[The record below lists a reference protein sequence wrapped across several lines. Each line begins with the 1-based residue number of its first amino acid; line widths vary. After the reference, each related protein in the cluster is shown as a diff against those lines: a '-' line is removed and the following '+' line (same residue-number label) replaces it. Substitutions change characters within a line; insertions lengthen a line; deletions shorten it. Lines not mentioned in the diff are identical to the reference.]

1 MKTQIKN
8 FFKLFNSPESLKEF
22 FSTKLFTKKNIP
34 SFNFKSIILTFIFY
48 YLFIS
53 SQGTNYYSARGV
65 FVVMLCFLSVAIF
78 FFLAYR
84 NIHSN
89 DVGNL
94 VKLSQY
100 QVIVSLLL
108 LIGLQSH
115 SVSIFFIQITFLIT
129 TFSTIKLLSIV
140 ANLNEK

>member
-8 FFKLFNSPESLKEF
+8 FFKLFNSLESLKELF
-22 FSTKLFTKKNIP
+22 GTKLFTKANIL
-34 SFNFKSIILTFIFY
+34 SFILTFIFY
-48 YLFIS
+48 YLFMS
-53 SQGTNYYSARGV
+53 AQGTNYYSARGV
-65 FVVMLCFLSVAIF
+65 FVIVLCFLSAAVF

-100 QVIVSLLL
+100 QVIGSLLL
-108 LIGLQSH
+108 LIGLQSY
-115 SVSIFFIQITFLIT
+115 SFFIFVIKIIFFIT
-129 TFSTIKLLSIV
+129 TFNTIKLLGIV